1 MHEIFLHK
9 ITLGLIPAD
18 HALEDSRFRD
28 LITWISI
35 KLLDLLIGRNYLV
48 QTRSIALVSKFCTFV
63 SLDALLFFY
72 FWDTIPE
79 DIFLNADMISSNFS
93 LLKKNIFQLKSA
105 ASDPVNSGEITL
117 AVRNLMGTDIS
128 SDQYDWLFSVR
139 LIYRNFKMVCTS
151 NKVGHFY

>member
-93 LLKKNIFQLKSA
+93 LLKKKYLPIKIRCIWPGQFGWNHTGGLQ
-105 ASDPVNSGEITL
+105 SDGH
-117 AVRNLMGTDIS
+117 R
-128 SDQYDWLFSVR
+128 YLFGPVR
-139 LIYRNFKMVCTS
+139 LTILCALNL
-151 NKVGHFY
+151 